1 MKVCTSQKHTN
12 PFFHSSSASSQ
23 FVTLEKNI
31 WHTLKD
37 KDKISFI
44 PNDLIY
50 TVKIK
55 LDKDNDGDD
64 RFTDISLIPAV
75 EKKDKTAK
83 SEFEESKTD
92 KTSSEDLSK
101 PVSKTL
107 CEDEVSSSI
116 SQSLDNTARKRNL
129 PGWLKDV
136 PLKKRVEEKVVKRSR
151 KAPEKPK
158 SPHMSSGNL
167 IINTMANQIAEN
179 WSCD

>member
-1 MKVCTSQKHTN
+1 MKFFTSQKHTN
-12 PFFHSSSASSQ
+12 PFFHSSSVSGQ
-23 FVTLEKNI
+23 FVTLERNI

-55 LDKDNDGDD
+55 LDKDNDADD
-64 RFTDISLIPAV
+64 RFSDISLIPAV
-75 EKKDKTAK
+75 EKKDETTK
-83 SEFEESKTD
+83 SEFEENKTD
-92 KTSSEDLSK
+92 KTSSEDLFK

-107 CEDEVSSSI
+107 SEDDVSSSI

-136 PLKKRVEEKVVKRSR
+136 PPKKRVEEKVVKRSR

-158 SPHMSSGNL
+158 PPHTSSGNL
-167 IINTMANQIAEN
+167 NITTMANQNTEY